1 MMPSDAGR
9 GLRPLGFAAPAA
21 GRIRGL
27 GAPLARRL
35 DVMMPSDA
43 GRGLR
48 PLGFAAPAA
57 GRIRGLGAPQARR
70 QC

>member
-1 MMPSDAGR
+1 MMPSIAGR

-27 GAPLARRL
+27 GAPLARRQ
-35 DVMMPSDA
+35 DVMMPSIA

-57 GRIRGLGAPQARR
+57 DRIRGLGAPLARR